1 MERYGRARQGGGGGG
16 GGDDVDRLQI
26 IIEDM
31 RIAC

>member
-1 MERYGRARQGGGGGG
+1 MERYGRARQGGGGDA
-16 GGDDVDRLQI
+16 DDVDRLQM